1 MLGFFHFVCYAL
13 IFCKIILILEI
24 FWNLGSE
31 FVDFLILYDGLLFDV
46 CRCGEGR

>member
-1 MLGFFHFVCYAL
+1 MLGFFISSV
-13 IFCKIILILEI
+13 ILNFFENYFDLKF